1 MFFRGIMVTD
11 YITDSVP
18 VIEEPFGLNVKI
30 ADPERLLM
38 TYLPTSDYQRRACIL
53 QKSENYWAHYTLSQ
67 NSQIS

>member
-1 MFFRGIMVTD
+1 MVTD

-38 TYLPTSDYQRRACIL
+38 TYLPTMITKDGHA
-53 QKSENYWAHYTLSQ
+53 NYFS
-67 NSQIS
+67 SP

>member
-1 MFFRGIMVTD
+1 MYNTDYGYRTNVFFRGIMVTD

-38 TYLPTSDYQRRACIL
+38 TYLPTMITKDGHA
-53 QKSENYWAHYTLSQ
+53 NYFS
-67 NSQIS
+67 SP